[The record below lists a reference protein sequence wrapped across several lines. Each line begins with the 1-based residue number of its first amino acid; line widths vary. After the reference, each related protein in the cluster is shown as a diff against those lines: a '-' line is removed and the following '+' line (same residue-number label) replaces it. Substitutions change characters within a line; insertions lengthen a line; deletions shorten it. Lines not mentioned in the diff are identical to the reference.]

1 MKEFRSNN
9 FYLSIFSD
17 NSALYQ
23 SLRSKLEI
31 FSEREDVLI
40 LKDLVRVFTR
50 ENLTTDYLSL
60 KLVADNIP
68 SLLFEISPYRIIPKE
83 FLKISLLQ
91 KI

>member
-9 FYLSIFSD
+9 FSLSIFSD

-31 FSEREDVLI
+31 FSEREDILI

-60 KLVADNIP
+60 KLVLERIAHF
-68 SLLFEISPYRIIPKE
+68 LFFKRRKSPKQYKRRI
-83 FLKISLLQ
+83 
-91 KI
+91 